1 MSIAVEVSNLTKR
14 FRKRIAEENRPRP
27 GSPPGPSPSRSSQRL
42 SPARTPGLPLP
53 RRLRPRRRFTT
64 VEAVRDISF
73 TIEQGE
79 SLAFIGP
86 NGAGKSTTIK
96 LITGILHPDSGSISV
111 SGLDP
116 HRERKKLALNIG
128 TVFGQKSQLWYHLSA
143 RDSLELLG
151 AVYHLDNTSCRKRIA
166 DLAEILEI
174 GDLLDQPVRKLSLG
188 QRIRCEIAGSLI
200 HSPSIVFLDEPSIGL
215 DIIAKQKLRGFIRR
229 INREEGVTVF
239 LTSHDAD
246 DIEHIC
252 RRVIVINRGTVV
264 SDGSVN
270 TMKYHLLGRRILD
283 IELQE
288 TPNAQERAK
297 RTAQEIKAMNLPG
310 LRRQPRFPDSDSH
323 RRLHPLQPLRRP
335 PAQLLALTPLRPA
348 APASGTGPE
357 PGPIHHHRPHRL
369 LAGRIHPHR
378 LDRSK
383 TQLHSRRPSHPHRF
397 LPPSPGPNQQ
407 TEPLRLLHLLAC
419 KNYG

>member
-1 MSIAVEVSNLTKR
+1 MSIAVEVNNLTKR
-14 FRKRIAEENRPRP
+14 FRKRIEKENRPRP
-27 GSPPGPSPSRSSQRL
+27 G
-42 SPARTPGLPLP
+42 AAPGLPLP
-53 RRLRPRRRFTT
+53 RRLRPRRPRFTT
-64 VEAVRDISF
+64 FEAVRDISF

-116 HRERKKLALNIG
+116 HRERKKLALGIG

-264 SDGSVN
+264 WDGSVN
-270 TMKYHLLGRRILD
+270 TMKYHLLGKRILD
-283 IELQE
+283 IEFQE
-288 TPNAQERAK
+288 TPN
-297 RTAQEIKAMNLPG
+297 AQEIKAMNLQGLTIVKAEENSLKLELDITRNNPG
-310 LRRQPRFPDSDSH
+310 TVVSRIMEHSPIADMSIST
-323 RRLHPLQPLRRP
+323 
-335 PAQLLALTPLRPA
+335 TPVEEIITLIYQGA
-348 APASGTGPE
+348 V
-357 PGPIHHHRPHRL
+357 
-369 LAGRIHPHR
+369 
-378 LDRSK
+378 
-383 TQLHSRRPSHPHRF
+383 
-397 LPPSPGPNQQ
+397 
-407 TEPLRLLHLLAC
+407 
-419 KNYG
+419 